1 MEKENI
7 FSIEILGNIY
17 YFKKE
22 IGGKITLIME
32 DIKADHVEFYS
43 VAAEK
48 ETDM

>member
-1 MEKENI
+1 MEKEI

-22 IGGKITLIME
+22 ENGEITLIME
-32 DIKADHVEFYS
+32 HTKTDHVEFYS

-48 ETDM
+48 E

>member
-1 MEKENI
+1 MEKEI

-22 IGGKITLIME
+22 ENGEIKLIME
-32 DIKADHVEFYS
+32 HIKTDHVEFYS

-48 ETDM
+48 ETSM